1 MSCQPAVWPL
11 WPCEVRAG
19 DRVAHTPRMH
29 HDSNREVSQMEKPYV
44 FPCLFS
50 FFIPLCACFM
60 GARIFNSS
68 VNLFWLTLLGISICL
83 LDWMPMLCLWKQLPS
98 LRVFSGHWVTQ
109 NYLLAMA
116 GCPVIFQTDC
126 GKADWKLAVA
136 YLADLLCFSWQ
147 RGQLL
152 PKRSQQES

>member
-19 DRVAHTPRMH
+19 DRVAHTPRMQ

-83 LDWMPMLCLWKQLPS
+83 LDWMPMLRLWKQLPS
-98 LRVFSGHWVTQ
+98 LRVFFWSLSDTELPSSNGRLSSHIPDWLWKRGLEARCCLFGRFA
-109 NYLLAMA
+109 LLFLTE
-116 GCPVIFQTDC
+116 GS
-126 GKADWKLAVA
+126 AVA
-136 YLADLLCFSWQ
+136 
-147 RGQLL
+147 
-152 PKRSQQES
+152 